1 MDQKHLVDV
10 LLDHSVAFTRNVLE
24 CRGVEDL
31 DVAATVADQ
40 AGALQQAGCDGH
52 RCAPHA
58 EHLHASYRGALHRNR
73 GRGVAPSDETAPTSL
88 ALSAHRA
95 NFALINATERCPVD
109 RLGSSRLANPR
120 TTRG

>member
-31 DVAATVADQ
+31 DVAAMVADQ
-40 AGALQQAGCDGH
+40 AGALQEAGCDGH

-58 EHLHASYRGALHRNR
+58 EHLPEEHENR
-73 GRGVAPSDETAPTSL
+73 TR
-88 ALSAHRA
+88 R
-95 NFALINATERCPVD
+95 D
-109 RLGSSRLANPR
+109 RLAPNDQ
-120 TTRG
+120 